1 MQQQVTFDA
10 VESAAF
16 LFGNGCVAATTQ
28 STPGVYEDLVQVQT
42 AKMSKADPLAA
53 RNMLEKKWKPEGWVE
68 DHIDRKD
75 LDRVYE
81 SIQYAEKKITTTCH
95 QGYPS

>member
-1 MQQQVTFDA
+1 
-10 VESAAF
+10 
-16 LFGNGCVAATTQ
+16 
-28 STPGVYEDLVQVQT
+28 VYEELVQVQT
-42 AKMSKADPLAA
+42 AKMSKADLLAA

-81 SIQYAEKKITTTCH
+81 SELL
-95 QGYPS
+95 